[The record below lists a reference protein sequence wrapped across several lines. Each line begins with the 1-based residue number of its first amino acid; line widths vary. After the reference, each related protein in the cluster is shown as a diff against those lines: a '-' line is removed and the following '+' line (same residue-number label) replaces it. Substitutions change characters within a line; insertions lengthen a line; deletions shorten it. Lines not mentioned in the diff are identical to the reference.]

1 MGVSKHYSREREKK
15 RREDSICS
23 QTTKDIA
30 RKKAGTSYI
39 EKSTGIL

>member
-15 RREDSICS
+15 REDGTCS
-23 QTTKDIA
+23 QTTKGVA

-39 EKSTGIL
+39 KKSIGIL